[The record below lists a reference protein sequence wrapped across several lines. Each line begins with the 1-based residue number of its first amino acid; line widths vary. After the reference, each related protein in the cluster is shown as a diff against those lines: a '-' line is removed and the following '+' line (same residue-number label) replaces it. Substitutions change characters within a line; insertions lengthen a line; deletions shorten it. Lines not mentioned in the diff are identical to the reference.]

1 MLPNFGWIL
10 PGRLAGMARPRV
22 GSADELVGQGIGAVL
37 TLTEAPPP
45 AELAERGLL
54 VAHEPVQDFEPPPPE
69 TIARC
74 VAFARKSWNEGKA
87 VVVHCHAGYG
97 RTGTV
102 LAALLVAEGVSPRDA
117 IETVRALR
125 PGSVETPEQEEAVLR
140 YARSTRG
147 RRPAAGE
154 R

>member
-1 MLPNFGWIL
+1 MRRSQRASAARPYILFDRETSPGCSSLESPGATDIHGSMLPNFGWIL
-10 PGRLAGMARPRV
+10 PGRL
-22 GSADELVGQGIGAVL
+22 
-37 TLTEAPPP
+37 
-45 AELAERGLL
+45 
-54 VAHEPVQDFEPPPPE
+54 
-69 TIARC
+69 
-74 VAFARKSWNEGKA
+74 
-87 VVVHCHAGYG
+87 
-97 RTGTV
+97 
-102 LAALLVAEGVSPRDA
+102 AEGVSPRDA